1 MLCKISGFGMFN
13 HDWQVDDIRDYVLHA
28 IDIFGPQ
35 RIAFGSNFPVD
46 GLHAVY
52 GRVMGAY
59 LQITDDFSDDERRAM
74 FHDNAARF
82 YRLD

>member
-1 MLCKISGFGMFN
+1 MFN

-46 GLHAVY
+46 GLHADY
-52 GRVMGAY
+52 GKVMGAY
-59 LQITDDFSDDERRAM
+59 LQITDVFSDEERRAM